1 MGSIILVL
9 GNITTLQLFWFIFPG
24 SGNKSV
30 LLGHNKSDI
39 ALVVG
44 MHWLNCLFV
53 STCCTLPN
61 RYDHTYDFPNA
72 CYVTGRAIVIIFST

>member
-1 MGSIILVL
+1 MHVVQHLKEHRCAPNRCVQAFPCLFILTNLMGSIIFVR
-9 GNITTLQLFWFIFPG
+9 GDITTLQLFWFIFPG

-44 MHWLNCLFV
+44 MHWLNCLF
-53 STCCTLPN
+53 L
-61 RYDHTYDFPNA
+61 
-72 CYVTGRAIVIIFST
+72 